1 MSTVFNII
9 LALIILSVIVII
21 HEFGHFIF
29 ARINGVTVNEFSL
42 GMGPKLLSKKIK
54 GTDFTLRLLPIGGAC
69 MMQGE
74 DSGEKTPGSF
84 ASKNVWQRIS
94 IVFAGPMFNFILAFI
109 LAVIIVI
116 FGGYDPAY
124 VNYVQEDSQA
134 EAAGLRE
141 DDLIKSIN
149 GEKIVIGRDAMLY
162 FMMNELTEEPLEL
175 VVERDGKEIELSVPT
190 EEVTQYF
197 IGISYTADDEPATVT
212 VTDNYP
218 AQNAGMI
225 TGDIITAV
233 NGTEVSSGNEL
244 QDYFQNNPLDGSPV
258 TVTFKH
264 SSKSHEITIT
274 PEWNTLYSLN
284 FSYNTFRYETPAS
297 KVLKYSLTEVR
308 FWISSTVDSLKY
320 LISGKAHREDV
331 GSAVRV
337 VSEISNSVEDSKEYG
352 AKYVFLNLVYWAIV
366 ISANLGVMNLLPIPA
381 LDGGRLL
388 FMLIEVV
395 RGKPISPEKE
405 GIVHFVGFIIL
416 MLLMVFLFYND
427 IVYLLR

>member
-1 MSTVFNII
+1 MSTVLNIL

-74 DSGEKTPGSF
+74 DTGEKTPGSF

-109 LAVIIVI
+109 LAVIIII

-124 VNYVQEDSQA
+124 VTYIQEDSQA
-134 EAAGLRE
+134 EAVGLQE
-141 DDLIKSIN
+141 NDLIKSVN
-149 GEKIVIGRDAMLY
+149 GEKIVIGRDIMLY
-162 FMMNELTEEPLEL
+162 FMMNELTEEPLDL
-175 VVERDGKEIELSVPT
+175 VVERDGEEVRLSVPT
-190 EEVTQYF
+190 EEITQYF
-197 IGISYTADDEPATVT
+197 IGISYTADDEPAVVT

-225 TGDIITAV
+225 TGDTITAV
-233 NGTEVSSGNEL
+233 NGTAINSGKEL
-244 QDYFQNNPLDGSPV
+244 QDYFENYPLDNNPV
-258 TVTFKH
+258 TVMFKH
-264 SSKSHEITIT
+264 NTKQYEITIT

-284 FSYNTFRYETPAS
+284 FAYNTARYETPSS

-320 LISGKAHREDV
+320 LVSGRAHREDV

-405 GIVHFVGFIIL
+405 GVVHFIGFIIL